1 MNRDLDQTSRA
12 MWRAVIG
19 SSLASAC
26 HRLLQASSGASLE
39 DCRLLGRCVGRL
51 EKQLRNRF
59 ARVSSRQELQILSV
73 ALLHEPVLESQIMAA
88 YLFARRHSLAPVE
101 EVEPTASGRAAVLTE
116 SLGDGLPD
124 RVDFPSPLEVFVASL
139 TSPETGEGAR

>member
-1 MNRDLDQTSRA
+1 MNQDLDQTRQA

-19 SSLASAC
+19 SSLASTC
-26 HRLLQASSGASLE
+26 QRLLEASAGASLE

-59 ARVSSRQELQILSV
+59 ARVTSRRELQILSV

-88 YLFARRHSLAPVE
+88 YMFARRHSLAPTADA
-101 EVEPTASGRAAVLTE
+101 EPGTLGLGNGLTE

-124 RVDFPSPLEVFVASL
+124 RIDSSSPLEVFVTSLASPDAGR
-139 TSPETGEGAR
+139 SG